1 MRYRVTLLAEY
12 HSALWPNGLI
22 GNVKE
27 FESDKLQQL
36 IADFGKAK
44 LEITPIEETPPEVA
58 AEEAVAKVAE
68 ETPAAAPEAPGK
80 ARAPRQRR
88 GARRPSARAPRTR
101 SEFDQRIIT
110 IRRVAVASPARSW

>member
-44 LEITPIEETPPEVA
+44 LEITPIEETPPEVKESA
-58 AEEAVAKVAE
+58 ISKAL
-68 ETPAAAPEAPGK
+68 GK
-80 ARAPRQRR
+80 LSRK
-88 GARRPSARAPRTR
+88 
-101 SEFDQRIIT
+101 
-110 IRRVAVASPARSW
+110 